1 MFLVQKSN
9 VTTAKNPPCWTIVPG
24 YHFHRNHCT
33 AWEWRF
39 HRIVITGDR
48 CDYDDLSELANYPEH
63 GKMIGIF
70 YFAYP
75 HELGVLVKAFE
86 GLFYQ
91 LFAVDS
97 DIRIGS
103 GVLDDNVFDDINNW

>member
-1 MFLVQKSN
+1 
-9 VTTAKNPPCWTIVPG
+9 
-24 YHFHRNHCT
+24 
-33 AWEWRF
+33 
-39 HRIVITGDR
+39 
-48 CDYDDLSELANYPEH
+48 
-63 GKMIGIF
+63 MIATF

-75 HELGVLVKAFE
+75 HELVVLVKAFE

-103 GVLDDNVFDDINNW
+103 GVLDDNVFDDISKW

>member
-1 MFLVQKSN
+1 MRKGNDYDKWLNDGLSESE
-9 VTTAKNPPCWTIVPG
+9 TTML
-24 YHFHRNHCT
+24 HRMEEKKT
-33 AWEWRF
+33 SLPSY
-39 HRIVITGDR
+39 RIVITGDR
-48 CDYDDLSELANYPEH
+48 CDYDDLSELANYPER

-75 HELGVLVKAFE
+75 HELGVLVKSFE

-103 GVLDDNVFDDINNW
+103 GVLDDNVFDDISKW

>member
-1 MFLVQKSN
+1 
-9 VTTAKNPPCWTIVPG
+9 
-24 YHFHRNHCT
+24 
-33 AWEWRF
+33 
-39 HRIVITGDR
+39 
-48 CDYDDLSELANYPEH
+48 
-63 GKMIGIF
+63 MIGIF

-103 GVLDDNVFDDINNW
+103 GVLDDSVFDDINNW

>member
-1 MFLVQKSN
+1 MRKGNDYDKWLNDGLSESEITMLRRMKEKKTNLPS
-9 VTTAKNPPCWTIVPG
+9 
-24 YHFHRNHCT
+24 Y
-33 AWEWRF
+33 
-39 HRIVITGDR
+39 RIVITGDR
-48 CDYDDLSELANYPEH
+48 CDYDDLSELANHPER

-70 YFAYP
+70 HFAYP
-75 HELGVLVKAFE
+75 HELIVLVKAFE

-103 GVLDDNVFDDINNW
+103 GVLDDSVFDDVNNW